1 MTDFT
6 PYTLA
11 PDAGGEGLPL
21 HWLFREL
28 RERWLA
34 KATKKDPRRSR
45 DLADRFGTSP
55 QAISQW
61 ASGTDPSKVAPW
73 WVILSLASELRLE
86 VRISGSDVSLG
97 KLRRKRS

>member
-1 MTDFT
+1 MTDPI
-6 PYTLA
+6 PYAIA
-11 PDAGGEGLPL
+11 PEEGGEALPM

-34 KATKKDPRRSR
+34 KATKKNPRRSR
-45 DLADRFGTSP
+45 DLADRFGTTP

-73 WVILSLASELRLE
+73 WAILALASELRLE
-86 VRISGSDVSLG
+86 VRISGEDVSLA
-97 KLRRKRS
+97 KTRRKRS

>member
-1 MTDFT
+1 MTNR
-6 PYTLA
+6 YALA
-11 PDAGGEGLPL
+11 PENGGEAIPM

-34 KATKKDPRRSR
+34 KATKKHPRRSR
-45 DLADRFGTSP
+45 DLADRFGTTP

-73 WVILSLASELRLE
+73 WVLLSLASELRVE
-86 VRISGSDVSLG
+86 IRISGSDVSLG
-97 KLRRKRS
+97 RLRRKKT